1 MYLSYAD
8 YVNMG
13 GTFDETTFNDF
24 EFEAECIVNWFTF
37 NRLKA
42 ESGYPQ
48 ELSRCMYAI
57 IKLLKLKADA
67 LTLGSQTTE
76 SESGGV
82 TTTTTTYAT
91 VASQSNDGVSISYNS
106 VSASEIVKKLSVMEK
121 GGEFETLIQL
131 HLNGVRN
138 SLGHKLLY
146 RGIYPDE

>member
-13 GTFDETTFNDF
+13 GTFDETTFNDY
-24 EFEAECIVNWFTF
+24 EFEAECIVNWYTF

-42 ESGYPQ
+42 ESEYPQ
-48 ELSRCMYAI
+48 ELSKCMYAL

-67 LTLGSQTTE
+67 LILGSQTTE

-106 VSASEIVKKLSVMEK
+106 VKASDLVRMLSVSEK
-121 GGEFETLIQL
+121 GGEIETIIQL
-131 HLNGVRN
+131 YLNGVRN
-138 SLGHKLLY
+138 SLGQKLLY
-146 RGIYPDE
+146 RGLYPDE